1 MTALD
6 HVLRTQRALGVA
18 AIARALMWG
27 IAIAA
32 ALLGLVSFAHRAL
45 AGVGRP
51 SSATLGVAVMAGVAV
66 SAAMVWRS
74 RHFTSV
80 SRVALW
86 IEEHVPSLHYSLV
99 TALEQRE
106 SPFVHGMEAHIA
118 RQDLSGTTTR
128 AVQRHMLPAVAA
140 LAIGALLLYVS
151 PSGVLGRSVVL
162 GGLVGRGGAAG
173 IPAGSRLDD
182 IEVRITTPAYAGG
195 RATDLDDPSTV
206 SGLIGSAISIRGS
219 GSPEGLT
226 ATQPA
231 PLRFSRADAGW
242 SLTLTMPAKPSAI
255 TLRDRSYER
264 IIVLAPIVDEPPKIA
279 LTSPRRDTTLRA
291 PRLAVQLNAT
301 VTDDVG
307 LSTGYFEYL
316 ITSGSGE
323 IFKARTVNTPVAHF
337 EGARSGTLSG
347 TLDLA
352 SLKLGEGDV
361 LSMRAIA
368 QDGNNV
374 TGPGVATSDTRTIRI
389 ARAGEYDSLAI
400 EAAAPLPLDTS
411 AVSQRMLIALT
422 EQLLREQPKLSRE
435 ELVKRS
441 TDIGS
446 QEDGI
451 RRRVQQILTEAE
463 GAGEDVAEPK
473 PGDEPA
479 TVEEMESPDVISGA
493 RNPDLKAAYTALWQ
507 AVRSLKIAEP
517 GPALPP
523 MRVALAAL
531 DRARLANRLYL
542 RGAPPKIVV
551 NIERVRLTGK
561 DKGSSSVRTPRSF
574 ADSAR
579 LDLTRRFYTMV
590 DLLAEDPPRATTE
603 LALMRVAALQT
614 VPAFAA
620 ALGEVSDAIRAGR
633 DATPALLRAR
643 RALEPP
649 PEVRPLNEW
658 SGGS

>member
-1 MTALD
+1 MTPHDRVRAA
-6 HVLRTQRALGVA
+6 QRVLGVA
-18 AIARALMWG
+18 AVGRALMWG
-27 IAIAA
+27 IAVTS
-32 ALLGLVSFAHRAL
+32 GL
-45 AGVGRP
+45 
-51 SSATLGVAVMAGVAV
+51 LGVASFARGAISSSRLLSPSTVAFSVVAGVVVA
-66 SAAMVWRS
+66 AAMLWRS
-74 RHFTSV
+74 RHFASV
-80 SRVALW
+80 DRVALW
-86 IEEHVPSLHYSLV
+86 IEEHIPTLHYSLV

-106 SPFVHGMEAHIA
+106 SAFSAGMDSTIA
-118 RQDLSGTTTR
+118 RHDISATATR
-128 AVQRHMLPAVAA
+128 AARRHLLPAVTA
-140 LAIGALLLYVS
+140 LAIAALLLYVS
-151 PSGVLGRSVVL
+151 PSGVLGRSGALGVL
-162 GGLVGRGGAAG
+162 AGRGGEAG

-182 IEVRITTPAYAGG
+182 IKVRITAPAYAGG
-195 RATDLDDPSTV
+195 RTTSLDDPSTV
-206 SGLIGSAISIRGS
+206 SGLTGSVISIRGS
-219 GSPEGLT
+219 GSPDGLT

-231 PLRFSRADAGW
+231 PLRFSRADGGW
-242 SLTLTMPAKPSAI
+242 GISLVMPAKPSAV
-255 TLRDRSYER
+255 TLKDRRYER
-264 IIVLAPIVDEPPKIA
+264 IIVLAPVVDGAPKIV
-279 LTSPRRDTTLRA
+279 LTSPRRDTTLRT
-291 PRLAVQLNAT
+291 PRLVVQLTAT

-316 ITSGSGE
+316 ITTGSGE
-323 IFKARTVNTPVAHF
+323 IFKARAVNTPVVQF
-337 EGARSGTLSG
+337 NGARSGALTA

-368 QDGNNV
+368 QDGNTV

-422 EQLLREQPKLSRE
+422 EQLVRDQPKLSRD

-441 TDIGS
+441 TDIGN

-493 RNPDLKAAYTALWQ
+493 KNPDLKAAYTALWQ

-542 RGAPPKIVV
+542 RGVPPKIVV

-579 LDLTRRFYTMV
+579 LDLTRRFYAMV
-590 DLLAEDPPRATTE
+590 DLLEKAPARATTE

-614 VPAFAA
+614 IPAFAA
-620 ALGEVSDAIRAGR
+620 ALGEVSDAIRTGR
-633 DATPALLRAR
+633 NAAPALLRAR

-649 PEVRPLNEW
+649 PEVRPLNQW
-658 SGGS
+658 SGG

>member
-1 MTALD
+1 T
-6 HVLRTQRALGVA
+6 
-18 AIARALMWG
+18 
-27 IAIAA
+27 
-32 ALLGLVSFAHRAL
+32 
-45 AGVGRP
+45 
-51 SSATLGVAVMAGVAV
+51 
-66 SAAMVWRS
+66 
-74 RHFTSV
+74 TS
-80 SRVALW
+80 
-86 IEEHVPSLHYSLV
+86 
-99 TALEQRE
+99 
-106 SPFVHGMEAHIA
+106 
-118 RQDLSGTTTR
+118 
-128 AVQRHMLPAVAA
+128 
-140 LAIGALLLYVS
+140 
-151 PSGVLGRSVVL
+151 
-162 GGLVGRGGAAG
+162 
-173 IPAGSRLDD
+173 
-182 IEVRITTPAYAGG
+182 
-195 RATDLDDPSTV
+195 LDDPSTV
-206 SGLIGSAISIRGS
+206 PGLIGSAISIRGS

-231 PLRFSRADAGW
+231 PLRFSRADGGW
-242 SLTLTMPAKPSAI
+242 GLSIAMPAKPSAI
-255 TLRDRSYER
+255 TLRDRGYER
-264 IIVLAPIVDEPPKIA
+264 IIVLAPVVDEPPKIA
-279 LTSPRRDTTLRA
+279 LSSPRRDTTLRT
-291 PRLAVQLNAT
+291 PRLVVQLNAT

-307 LSTGYFEYL
+307 LSSGYFEYL
-316 ITSGSGE
+316 ITTGSGE
-323 IFKARTVNTPVAHF
+323 IFKARTVNTAVVHF
-337 EGARSGTLSG
+337 DGARTGTLNA

-368 QDGNNV
+368 QDGNTV
-374 TGPGVATSDTRTIRI
+374 SGPGVATSDTRTIRI

-422 EQLLREQPKLSRE
+422 EKLVNEKPKLPRD
-435 ELVKRS
+435 ELVRRS
-441 TDIGS
+441 TDIGN

-493 RNPDLKAAYTALWQ
+493 KNPDLKAAYTALWQ

-542 RGAPPKIVV
+542 RGAPPRIVV

-579 LDLTRRFYTMV
+579 LELTRRFYAMV
-590 DLLAEDPPRATTE
+590 DILEKDPARATTE

-614 VPAFAA
+614 NPAFAG

-649 PEVRPLNEW
+649 PEVRPLNQW
-658 SGGS
+658 SGG